1 MTTITP
7 SHREKLLALVA
18 EQLQWK
24 GRMPFV
30 RDIYRRLRGADFS
43 DGEIRDMLM
52 KVLATEYYRQVA
64 RDQPF
69 DRARY
74 EQGVRRLP
82 LLPWQ
87 ADESDDHG
95 YPCDVTED
103 EVTAG
108 ILDNPAFYLN
118 TVGELRERY
127 RQLRPQLNALQN
139 AVLKLA
145 PSEAILASAKA
156 LGMLH
161 QGVMVFDSEGQTAVL
176 MDHILYADPESRC
189 HYLEAYRRAQPQGV
203 SEEQEVILAAMAEAR
218 YVVLRCEQTIPKT
231 GAKVH
236 DLLRGQSFLLLDQ
249 MLSRTAYPDALF
261 ATHVVS
267 IDGAHLATGAGI
279 HIADRTMGEAV
290 NAALPPG
297 GRSFDEQNTDGKYT
311 TRIIRALLRHASPTR
326 NDGGPPVSRNAPC
339 PCGSGKKYKRCC
351 GAR

>member
-1 MTTITP
+1 MTETTLN
-7 SHREKLLALVA
+7 HRGKLLALVA

-30 RDIYRRLRGADFS
+30 REVYRRLRGADFS
-43 DGEIRDMLM
+43 DGEIRDLLM

-74 EQGVRRLP
+74 ELGVRRLP

-87 ADESDDHG
+87 AEEREDSG

-108 ILDNPAFYLN
+108 ILDNPAFYMN
-118 TVGELRERY
+118 TIRELRERY
-127 RQLRPQLNALQN
+127 RQLRPQFNALQN

-145 PSEAILASAKA
+145 AREDIEASAKA

-161 QGVMVFDSEGQTAVL
+161 QGILVFDSEAQTAVL
-176 MDHILYADPESRC
+176 MDHILYANPKSRC
-189 HYLEAYRRAQPQGV
+189 RYLAYQRAQPQGV
-203 SEEQEVILAAMAEAR
+203 TEDEEMILAAMAEAR
-218 YVVLRCEQTIPKT
+218 YVILRCEETIAET

-236 DLLRGQSFLLLDQ
+236 DLLRDQSFLLLDL
-249 MLSRTAYPDALF
+249 MLSRTAHPDALF
-261 ATHVVS
+261 ATHVVT

-279 HIADRTMGEAV
+279 AITNRAMGEAV
-290 NAALPPG
+290 SAALPTG
-297 GRSFDEQNTDGKYT
+297 EKSFDEQNTGGRYA
-311 TRIIRALLRHASPTR
+311 TRIIRALLRHASSA
-326 NDGGPPVSRNAPC
+326 DGESGPPVSRNAPC